1 VNFVSFV
8 VNSFPFFSSFAL
20 CLCAFLFFALP
31 ARIFAYILSVPSVG
45 LQSLLALV
53 RGGRT
58 VARNLWRP
66 SRFGVPVPVIAIVAV
81 IVVLLVL
88 VVIWVRGGC
97 QKDSPEQPDVGQIP
111 ASGTLIS
118 PAPGPDT
125 TAPSLDLPPAADQTT
140 APAPPPEPTIYDR
153 YWDAGRKAFDQ
164 GDYVHA
170 RQQLSQSLKGLA
182 DESSRKMIQVQL
194 NTIANELTFSSR
206 ITPGDTTVESYSVKP
221 GDLPSLIARK
231 YNISPALF
239 LKINN
244 IPNDRSM
251 RAGKTYKVIKGPFNV
266 VIDKKAFRLDV
277 YLADFYIR
285 SYPIGLGVDN
295 STPTGTFVAGPKL
308 TEPTWFGV
316 IDPTTGRREA
326 VPYNDP
332 RNPLGGYWITLMH
345 LPQDGGKKTDYGI
358 HGTNEPET
366 IGRQASH
373 GCIRMR
379 NQDVAQLF
387 DLLAG
392 GQSRITVITD

>member
-1 VNFVSFV
+1 M
-8 VNSFPFFSSFAL
+8 
-20 CLCAFLFFALP
+20 
-31 ARIFAYILSVPSVG
+31 
-45 LQSLLALV
+45 
-53 RGGRT
+53 
-58 VARNLWRP
+58 ARNLWRP

-88 VVIWVRGGC
+88 VVVWVRGGC
-97 QKDSPEQPDVGQIP
+97 QKDSQDQPGTTPIP
-111 ASGTLIS
+111 AVPGTLIV
-118 PAPGPDT
+118 P
-125 TAPSLDLPPAADQTT
+125 PPAQATTT
-140 APAPPPEPTIYDR
+140 APANLSPAPAPTTAPASVPPPELTIYDR
-153 YWDAGRKAFDQ
+153 YWDAGRTAFER

-170 RQQLSQSLKGLA
+170 RQQLSQALKGLA
-182 DESSRKMIQVQL
+182 DDSIRKNIQVQL
-194 NTIANELTFSSR
+194 NTIANGLTFSSR
-206 ITPGDTTVESYSVKP
+206 ITPGDTTVEAYSVKP
-221 GDLPSLIARK
+221 GDLPSLIAKK

-285 SYPIGLGVDN
+285 SYPIGLGMDN
-295 STPTGTFVAGPKL
+295 STPTGAFVAGPKL

-392 GQSRITVITD
+392 GQSRITVIAN